1 MSLMSRRAITA
12 VTWSL
17 LAVLVLSTAIFR
29 VNDFDTWFHLRTGE
43 YILQHHT
50 VPTHDVFSYTA
61 QGGTWITHEWLFEV
75 LMFLAYKLGSL
86 TGVILLKALT
96 VALGFLF
103 TWLTLRR
110 LNVDPLI
117 GGPLLILAVFMTSF
131 HAFARPH
138 VATEAFLALY
148 LFLLLSYKYRPEF
161 RARRKRLLWLLPVQ
175 LLWANVHSGMVL
187 GVGLFA
193 LFIVTEFTRGLLAR
207 RAPPASSFL
216 PSSLPPYLPSSD
228 LRFLS
233 LLTLG
238 LLATSFLNPSLHRA
252 LLYPFLITRE
262 PVFSGGIRELQSPLL
277 RLFWGTDFFICL
289 MLMLAAGVAS
299 FILNRRR
306 LDLTVLALFVIS
318 ALAALVSLRNVP
330 IFALV
335 AVPLVAVN
343 IRQFASRMPQAAS
356 SKRRF
361 LSISAIAYLLSAILL
376 LLNVLVFTRG
386 VHVANDY
393 RKPGFG
399 SDPRIFPSGAADFVL
414 TNNVPD
420 HIFTT
425 MEYGGYFIWTW
436 YPKHQVNIDGRL
448 DVYGPNRFKTYGE
461 VFWSGPILD
470 SIIQRYDINCFV
482 LPEPPSNTAPTQ
494 NYLGRTLALQPDWS
508 LVYFDDLSLV
518 YLRNTPTNQGLTD
531 RFAYHAIVPYLL
543 GLPDQNPDFLQTR
556 LEAERAVSANP
567 ESPLAR
573 TMLGVAYAQAGES
586 NRARDAFEQTLK
598 LDPGYGDALLGL
610 GIQYARE
617 HDLARALPLLE
628 KLVRAEP
635 TNSIAR
641 LNLATV
647 YVEDSTDGLAQQQL
661 TRAIELNPQLIPAYS
676 LLGNIY
682 ARHGYPDRAREVWE
696 NALRV
701 SPGNSAI
708 QERLDQ
714 LDSR

>member
-1 MSLMSRRAITA
+1 MSLMSRRTIVA

-17 LAVLVLSTAIFR
+17 LAVLVLSAVIFR
-29 VNDFDTWFHLRTGE
+29 VNDFDTWFHLKTGE

-61 QGGTWITHEWLFEV
+61 QGNTWITHEWLFEV

-86 TGVILLKALT
+86 TGVILLKTLI
-96 VALGFLF
+96 VAFGFLF

-110 LNVDPLI
+110 LSIDPLV
-117 GGPLLILAVFMTSF
+117 GAPLLILAVFMTSF

-148 LFLLLSYKYRPEF
+148 LYVLLSYKYRPEF

-175 LLWANVHSGMVL
+175 LLWANIHSGMVL

-193 LFIVTEFTRGLLAR
+193 LFVVTEFVQGLLAR
-207 RAPPASSFL
+207 RTPPSVYSL
-216 PSSLPPYLPSSD
+216 PSSLPPCLPSSD

-233 LLTLG
+233 LLALG

-252 LLYPFLITRE
+252 LLYPFIITRE

-289 MLMLAAGVAS
+289 ILMLAAGIAS
-299 FILNRRR
+299 FILNWRR
-306 LDLTVLALFVIS
+306 LDLTALALFTIS
-318 ALAALVSLRNVP
+318 ALAALVALRNVP

-343 IRQFASRMPQAAS
+343 IQQYISHKLQATS
-356 SKRRF
+356 CKRRF
-361 LSISAIAYLLSAILL
+361 RHPSAIGYLLSAILL
-376 LLNVLVFTRG
+376 SLIALVFFRG

-414 TNNVPD
+414 RNNVPD

-448 DVYGPNRFKTYGE
+448 DVYGPARFWTYGE

-470 SIIQRYDINCFV
+470 SIIERYRINCFV
-482 LPEPPSNTAPTQ
+482 LPEPPSNTAVTQ
-494 NYLGRTLALQPDWS
+494 NYLGRTLALRPDWS

-518 YLRNTPTNQGLTD
+518 YLRNTPANQGLTD

-543 GLPDQNPDFLQTR
+543 GLSDQNSDLLQTR

-573 TMLGVAYAQAGES
+573 TMLGVAYSQTGEPGL
-586 NRARDAFEQTLK
+586 ARDAFEQALK
-598 LDPGYGDALLGL
+598 LDPHYGDAQLGL

-617 HDLARALPLLE
+617 HDLARAVPLLE

-641 LNLATV
+641 LNLAMV
-647 YVEDSTDGLAQQQL
+647 YIEDSTDGHAERQL
-661 TRAIELNPQLIPAYS
+661 IRAIELNPQLIPAYS
-676 LLGNIY
+676 LLGDIY
-682 ARHGYPDRAREVWE
+682 FRHGYPDQAREVWE

-701 SPGNSAI
+701 SPGNPTI
-708 QERLDQ
+708 QKRLDQ
-714 LDSR
+714 FKDR